1 MHMKSILVYLFTW
14 ILIVLTNSVFAQVI
28 DDFSDGDF
36 TTNPTWSGT
45 TADFIVN
52 SSQQLQLNNTV
63 AGVSYLTTPHGLS
76 SLDNKEWRFWVKYSF
91 SPSSSNYGR
100 IFLTSSISDFTQGND
115 FGYFLQFGETGSSDA
130 IKLYRSESSI
140 ETLICSGPL
149 GQIANSFQVA
159 IKVKRN
165 SVGDWS
171 IFADFTGGQN
181 YSLIASANDPT
192 NYVGSFFGISA
203 VYTVSNANKFFYDD
217 IYIGNEIIDNQP
229 PVLTS
234 ASSVSS
240 TQLDVLFSES
250 LDPTSAQN
258 ASNYSLNPSVSIS
271 SATIDPLNTALVH
284 LSTSTTLTNGTIYTL
299 TTTDISDISSNV
311 TGNQSTT
318 FQYLVSDSVLTGDVI
333 INEFF
338 PDPTP
343 VIGLPEVE
351 FVEIFNK
358 SNKIFNLTGWKI
370 GDASSDGTI
379 ANAWLLPGEYK
390 VLTATA
396 NIPLFSSTTAV
407 GVTSF
412 PSLNNTGDDVV
423 LKDNYGQIIDK
434 ISYTDD
440 WYKDEIKK
448 NGGYSLELINPND
461 PCSDGD
467 NWIASTWILGGTP
480 GSVNSVY
487 SSIPDTTSPSISIS
501 LALYPNFLEL
511 QFDEGMDSTSLANAL
526 LSFNPNLTIQNK
538 FIQGIFPKS
547 MILQFNENLVGSQL
561 YSFTLGPISDCWM
574 NSTERNGTFI
584 LPETAQQGD
593 VIINEILQ
601 NPLNGG
607 QDWIE
612 LYNNSYKVIN
622 IKDWQFANFDNDTIA
637 NFKTIAG
644 DYLLQ
649 PNDFVVLGKDSS
661 FVKQNYPFAVPGKFL
676 YSELPSYNNDSGT
689 VYLIYNAEIIDKVSY
704 RDEWHFDLLDNTDGV
719 SLERIDPNGLSD
731 SEFNWHSAAEDYG
744 FGTPGRKNSQ
754 FLPAV
759 SNGNLTLSNEVF
771 SPDNDGFEDILQI
784 SYTLSEPGMLAK
796 AQMFDERG
804 RLVKT
809 IFSNEYL
816 GTEGVFYW
824 DGTTENQAKASIGIY
839 ILRFEVFSTSGGVF
853 FVAKKAVTLAGK
865 L

>member
-1 MHMKSILVYLFTW
+1 MKFGATFLLIFWFLVSFT
-14 ILIVLTNSVFAQVI
+14 AYGQVT

-36 TTNPTWSGT
+36 TVNPTWSGT

-52 SSQQLQLNNTV
+52 TSQQLQLNNTI
-63 AGVSYLTTPHGLS
+63 AATSQLTALHNLPDL
-76 SLDNKEWRFWVKYSF
+76 NAKEWRIWVKQSF

-100 IFLTSSISDFTQGND
+100 VYLTADNSDLSLVQN
-115 FGYFLQFGETGSSDA
+115 GYYLQFGEANAIDA
-130 IKLYRSESSI
+130 IRLFKIQGGVSI
-140 ETLICSGPL
+140 QLCAGND
-149 GQIANSFQVA
+149 GQIANSFTTRVR
-159 IKVKRN
+159 VKRDALGN
-165 SVGDWS
+165 WS
-171 IFADFTGGQN
+171 LFADLTGGQN
-181 YSLIASANDPT
+181 FILQGTASDPGSLMGT
-192 NYVGSFFGISA
+192 HFGILD
-203 VYTVSNANKFFYDD
+203 VYTSSNANKFFYDD

-234 ASSVSS
+234 ATAVSS
-240 TQLDVLFSES
+240 TQVDVLFNES

-258 ASNYSLNPSVSIS
+258 VLNYSLNPPVSIA
-271 SATIDPLNTALVH
+271 SAVIDPLNTALVH
-284 LSTSTTLTNGTIYTL
+284 VSTSTAFTNGITYTL
-299 TTTDISDISSNV
+299 TTTNISDISSNV

-318 FQYLVSDSVLTGDVI
+318 FQYLVADSVVDGDVI

-351 FVEIFNK
+351 FVEIYNK

-379 ANAWLLPGEYK
+379 ANAWLFPGEHK

-396 NIPLFSSTTAV
+396 NIPLFTSTSAV

-412 PSLNNTGDDVV
+412 PSLNNAGDDVV
-423 LKDNYGQIIDK
+423 LKDNYGQIID
-434 ISYTDD
+434 ILTYTDA

-448 NGGYSLELINPND
+448 SGGYSLELINPND
-461 PCSDGD
+461 PCSDDD

-487 SSIPDTTSPSISIS
+487 SVIPDTIAPSISMA
-501 LALYPNFLEL
+501 LALAPNFLEL

-538 FIQGIFPKS
+538 FIQGSHPKV
-547 MILQFNENLVGSQL
+547 MTLQFNENLVGSQL

-584 LPETAQQGD
+584 LPETTQKGD

-601 NPLNGG
+601 NPLTGG

-612 LYNNSYKVIN
+612 LYNNSDKVIN
-622 IKDWQFANFDNDTIA
+622 LKDWQFANFDNDTLD
-637 NFKTIAG
+637 NFKTIA
-644 DYLLQ
+644 DNYLLQ
-649 PNDFVVLGKDSS
+649 PNDYVVLGKDSS

-676 YSELPSYNNDSGT
+676 FSELPSYNNDSGT

-704 RDEWHFDLLDNTDGV
+704 LDEWHFDLLDNTDGV

-759 SNGNLTLSNEVF
+759 SNGNLNLTNEVF

-839 ILRFEVFSTSGGVF
+839 ILHFEVFSTSGGVF
-853 FVAKKAVTLAGK
+853 FVAKKAVTLEGK

>member
-1 MHMKSILVYLFTW
+1 MKFGATFLLIFWFLISFTA
-14 ILIVLTNSVFAQVI
+14 FGQVT

-52 SSQQLQLNNTV
+52 TSQQLQLNNTV
-63 AGVSYLTTPHGLS
+63 AATSQLTTTHNLPDL
-76 SLDNKEWRFWVKYSF
+76 NAKEWRIWVKQSF

-100 IFLTSSISDFTQGND
+100 VYLTADNSDLTLVQN
-115 FGYFLQFGETGSSDA
+115 GYYLQFGEANAIDA
-130 IKLYRSESSI
+130 IRLFKIQGGVSTQLCAGI
-140 ETLICSGPL
+140 D
-149 GQIANSFQVA
+149 GQIANSFATRVR
-159 IKVKRN
+159 VKRDALGN
-165 SVGDWS
+165 WS
-171 IFADFTGGQN
+171 LFADLTGGQN
-181 YSLIASANDPT
+181 FILQGTASDPGSLTGAH
-192 NYVGSFFGISA
+192 FGILD
-203 VYTVSNANKFFYDD
+203 VYTSSNANKFFYDD

-234 ASSVSS
+234 ATAVSS
-240 TQLDVLFSES
+240 TQVDVLFNES

-258 ASNYSLNPSVSIS
+258 VLNYSLNPPVSIA
-271 SATIDPLNTALVH
+271 SAVIDPLNTALVH
-284 LSTSTTLTNGTIYTL
+284 VSTSIAFTNGTTYTL
-299 TTTDISDISSNV
+299 TTTNISDISSNV

-318 FQYLVSDSVLTGDVI
+318 FQYLVADSVVDGDVI

-351 FVEIFNK
+351 FVEIYNK

-396 NIPLFSSTTAV
+396 NIPLFTSTSAV

-412 PSLNNTGDDVV
+412 PSLNNAGDDVV

-434 ISYTDD
+434 LSYTDA

-448 NGGYSLELINPND
+448 SGGYSLELINPND
-461 PCSDGD
+461 PCSDDD

-487 SSIPDTTSPSISIS
+487 SVIPDTIAPSISMA
-501 LALYPNFLEL
+501 LALAPNFLEL

-538 FIQGIFPKS
+538 FIKGSHPKV
-547 MILQFNENLVGSQL
+547 MTLQFNQNLVGSQL
-561 YSFTLGPISDCWM
+561 YSFTLGLISDCWM

-584 LPETAQQGD
+584 LPETAQKGD

-601 NPLNGG
+601 NPLTGG

-612 LYNNSYKVIN
+612 LYNNSDKVIN
-622 IKDWQFANFDNDTIA
+622 LKDWQFANFDNDTLD
-637 NFKTIAG
+637 NFKTIA
-644 DYLLQ
+644 DNYLLQ
-649 PNDFVVLGKDSS
+649 PNDYVVLGKDSS
-661 FVKQNYPFAVPGKFL
+661 FVKQNYPFAVLGKFL
-676 YSELPSYNNDSGT
+676 FIELPSYNNDSGT

-704 RDEWHFDLLDNTDGV
+704 LNEWHFDLLDNTDGV

-759 SNGNLTLSNEVF
+759 SNGNLTLTNEVF

>member
-1 MHMKSILVYLFTW
+1 MKFGATFLLIFWFLFSF
-14 ILIVLTNSVFAQVI
+14 VANGQVT

-52 SSQQLQLNNTV
+52 TSQQLQLNNTI
-63 AGVSYLTTPHGLS
+63 AATSQLTALHNLPDL
-76 SLDNKEWRFWVKYSF
+76 NAKEWRIWVKQSF

-100 IFLTSSISDFTQGND
+100 VYLTADNSDLSLVQN
-115 FGYFLQFGETGSSDA
+115 GYYLQFGEANAIDA
-130 IKLYRSESSI
+130 IRLFKIQGGVSI
-140 ETLICSGPL
+140 QLCAGID
-149 GQIANSFQVA
+149 GQIANSFTTRVR
-159 IKVKRN
+159 VKRDALGN
-165 SVGDWS
+165 WS
-171 IFADFTGGQN
+171 LFADLTGGQN
-181 YSLIASANDPT
+181 FILQGTASDLGSLMGT
-192 NYVGSFFGISA
+192 HFGILD
-203 VYTVSNANKFFYDD
+203 VYTSSNANKFFYDD

-234 ASSVSS
+234 ATAVSS
-240 TQLDVLFSES
+240 TQVDVLFNES

-258 ASNYSLNPSVSIS
+258 VLNYSLNPPVSIA
-271 SATIDPLNTALVH
+271 SAVIDPLNTALVH
-284 LSTSTTLTNGTIYTL
+284 VSTSTAFTNGTTYTL
-299 TTTDISDISSNV
+299 TTTNISDISSNV

-318 FQYLVSDSVLTGDVI
+318 FQYLVADSVVDGDVI

-351 FVEIFNK
+351 FVEIYNK

-379 ANAWLLPGEYK
+379 ANGWLFPGEHK

-396 NIPLFSSTTAV
+396 NIPLFTSTSAV

-412 PSLNNTGDDVV
+412 PSLNNAGDDVV

-434 ISYTDD
+434 LTYTDA

-448 NGGYSLELINPND
+448 SGGYSLELINPND
-461 PCSDGD
+461 PCSDDD

-487 SSIPDTTSPSISIS
+487 SVIPDTIAPSISMA
-501 LALYPNFLEL
+501 LALAPNFLEL

-538 FIQGIFPKS
+538 FIQGSHPKV
-547 MILQFNENLVGSQL
+547 MTLQFNENFVGSQL

-574 NSTERNGTFI
+574 NSTERNGTFV
-584 LPETAQQGD
+584 LPETAQKGD

-601 NPLNGG
+601 NPLTGG

-612 LYNNSYKVIN
+612 LYNNSDKVIN
-622 IKDWQFANFDNDTIA
+622 LKDWQFANFDNDTID
-637 NFKTIAG
+637 NFNTIA
-644 DYLLQ
+644 DNYLLQ
-649 PNDFVVLGKDSS
+649 PNDYVVLGKDSS
-661 FVKQNYPFAVPGKFL
+661 FVKQNYPFAVLGKFL
-676 YSELPSYNNDSGT
+676 FSELPSYNNDSGT

-704 RDEWHFDLLDNTDGV
+704 LDEWHFDLLDNTDGV

-744 FGTPGRKNSQ
+744 FGTPSRKNSQ

-759 SNGNLTLSNEVF
+759 SNGNLTLTNEVF

>member
-1 MHMKSILVYLFTW
+1 MKFCATFLLIFWFLVSFKAYG
-14 ILIVLTNSVFAQVI
+14 QVT

-52 SSQQLQLNNTV
+52 TSQQLQLNNTV
-63 AGVSYLTTPHGLS
+63 AATSQLTTIHNLPDL
-76 SLDNKEWRFWVKYSF
+76 NAKEWHIWVKQSF

-100 IFLTSSISDFTQGND
+100 VYLTADNSDLTLVQN
-115 FGYFLQFGETGSSDA
+115 GYYLQFGEANAIDA
-130 IKLYRSESSI
+130 IRLFKIQGGVSTQLCAGI
-140 ETLICSGPL
+140 D
-149 GQIANSFQVA
+149 GQIANSFTTRVR
-159 IKVKRN
+159 VKRDALGN
-165 SVGDWS
+165 WS
-171 IFADFTGGQN
+171 LFADLTGGQN
-181 YSLIASANDPT
+181 FILQGTANDPSSMT
-192 NYVGSFFGISA
+192 GTHFGVLD
-203 VYTVSNANKFFYDD
+203 VYSSSNANKFFYDD

-234 ASSVSS
+234 ATAISS
-240 TQLDVLFSES
+240 TQVDVLFNES

-258 ASNYSLNPSVSIS
+258 VLNYSLNPPVSILT
-271 SATIDPLNTALVH
+271 AVLDPLNTALVH
-284 LSTSTTLTNGTIYTL
+284 VSTSTAFTNGTTYTL
-299 TTTDISDISSNV
+299 TTTNISDISSNV

-318 FQYLVSDSVLTGDVI
+318 FQYLVADSVVHGDVI

-351 FVEIFNK
+351 FVEIHNR

-379 ANAWLLPGEYK
+379 ANAWLFPGEYK

-396 NIPLFSSTTAV
+396 NIPLFTSTTAV
-407 GVTSF
+407 GVTLF
-412 PSLNNTGDDVV
+412 PSLNNAGDDVV

-434 ISYTDD
+434 LSFTDD
-440 WYKDEIKK
+440 WYRDDVKK
-448 NGGYSLELINPND
+448 SGGYSLELINPND
-461 PCSDGD
+461 PCSDKD

-480 GSVNSVY
+480 GSLNSVY
-487 SSIPDTTSPSISIS
+487 NIIPDTIAPSISMA
-501 LALYPNFLEL
+501 LALAPNFLEL

-538 FIQGIFPKS
+538 FIQGNHPKA
-547 MILQFNENLVGSQL
+547 MTLQFNENLVGSQL

-584 LPETAQQGD
+584 LPETAQKGD

-601 NPLNGG
+601 NPLTGG

-612 LYNNSYKVIN
+612 LYNNSDKVIN
-622 IKDWQFANFDNDTIA
+622 LKDWQFANFDNDTID

-644 DYLLQ
+644 NYLLQ
-649 PNDFVVLGKDSS
+649 PNDYVVLGKDSS

-676 YSELPSYNNDSGT
+676 FSELPSYNNDSGT

-704 RDEWHFDLLDNTDGV
+704 LDEWHFDLLDNTDGV
-719 SLERIDPNGLSD
+719 SLERIDPNGLSN

-759 SNGNLTLSNEVF
+759 SNGNLTLTNEVF